1 MVEDNHPIKISSHWV
16 RWMSMS
22 NKQMTPD
29 LYINLLADGF
39 THMDIFFPNDREDK
53 MFSEKD
59 PKKLG
64 RNLVQIAMEKMEI
77 EKAVENMTLSN
88 S

>member
-1 MVEDNHPIKISSHWV
+1 MP
-16 RWMSMS
+16 
-22 NKQMTPD
+22 NKQMTPE

-39 THMDIFFPNDREDK
+39 THMDIFFPNDRKDK

-64 RNLVQIAMEKMEI
+64 RNLVQIALEKMEI
-77 EKAVENMTLSN
+77 EDQVKQRISDHQDVNSADYNLDTVAV
-88 S
+88 